1 MLKTSM
7 NQNIGQTIIHDW
19 NVAVDIVPIQIEY
32 AAMNSTILYLFLV
45 LLLVAANGFFV
56 AAEFSLVSVRRSRV
70 ISLLESGDARAATL
84 LGLLDNLN
92 SYISATQLGI
102 TMASLALG
110 WIGEPALSKLLEAP
124 LNGLVSNTVR
134 HTIAFAGA
142 FTIITFLHIVLG
154 ELAPK
159 TLALDRSERVALA
172 VAWPMHLFHTLFSWP
187 IRILD
192 YAGRSTVRLLG
203 FRCSEDH
210 SSIYTVDELR
220 QIINTSHTSGALEA
234 GEQQLLH
241 RIFEFSDSEVQD
253 VMIPRNAVTALPA
266 SAAFS
271 ETQDLFNAH
280 GYSRIPVY
288 QDEIDNIIGI
298 VVRRDLEPYFS
309 RSETSDFNLFT
320 LIHPPHFIPANA
332 QLSTALKLMQTS
344 RTHMVFVVDEYGGF
358 EGIITLE
365 DLLEEIVGE
374 IDDEFDDVSPDQ
386 CVEDSN
392 GYLLDGMLTVRE
404 VNTRLNLNLP
414 EDAPYTTIAGFL
426 LAQAGRLLQ
435 QGESVLFDGTR
446 FTVESVDRKRIHRV
460 RVLLEMPVL

>member
-1 MLKTSM
+1 L
-7 NQNIGQTIIHDW
+7 
-19 NVAVDIVPIQIEY
+19 NVAVDIALFRMEY
-32 AAMNSTILYLFLV
+32 AAMNNTFLYLFLV

-70 ISLLESGDARAATL
+70 ISLAESGNTRAVTL

-110 WIGEPALSKLLEAP
+110 WIGEPALSHLLEAP
-124 LNGLVSNTVR
+124 LHGLVSDAVR

-159 TLALDRSERVALA
+159 TLALDRAERVALA
-172 VAWPMHLFHTLFSWP
+172 VAWPLRLFHTLFSWP
-187 IRILD
+187 IRMLD
-192 YAGRSTVRLLG
+192 FAGRSTVRLLG
-203 FRCSEDH
+203 LQIPHDNDNVGSV
-210 SSIYTVDELR
+210 YTVDELR
-220 QIINTSHTSGALEA
+220 QIINISHTSGTIEA
-234 GEQQLLH
+234 DEQQLLH

-253 VMIPRNAVTALPA
+253 VMIPRNAVEALPVTA
-266 SAAFS
+266 TLE
-271 ETQDLFNAH
+271 ETQEAFNSL

-288 QDEIDNIIGI
+288 QDQLDNIIGLI
-298 VVRRDLEPYFS
+298 VRRDLEPFLS
-309 RSETSDFNLFT
+309 QSDTPDFDLGN

-332 QLSTALKLMQTS
+332 QLSTALKQMQSS

-374 IDDEFDDVSPDQ
+374 IDDEFDDVSPAQ
-386 CVEDSN
+386 CVEDN
-392 GYLLDGMLTVRE
+392 NDYLLDGMMTVRE
-404 VNTRLNLNLP
+404 VNLRLNLHLP
-414 EDAPYTTIAGFL
+414 EDAPYSTIAGFL

-435 QGESVLFDGTR
+435 QGESILFENTC
-446 FTVESVDRKRIHRV
+446 FTVENVERKRIRRV
-460 RVLLEMPVL
+460 RVTTKRPTT